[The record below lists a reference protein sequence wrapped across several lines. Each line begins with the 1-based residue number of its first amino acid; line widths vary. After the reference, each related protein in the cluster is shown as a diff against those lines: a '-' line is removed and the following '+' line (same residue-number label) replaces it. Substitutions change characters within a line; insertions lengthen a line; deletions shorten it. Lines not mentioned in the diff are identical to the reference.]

1 LDPVARQHI
10 RLARRLNKI
19 RRNIPLRALPR
30 LSSPPKWSAVFHAV
44 SPTGAGDGGGQR
56 GRCRV
61 SDPGLRDR
69 KIELQPIQQIHAFTI
84 EVTDADRRS
93 ANGT

>member
-1 LDPVARQHI
+1 VFPIQA
-10 RLARRLNKI
+10 
-19 RRNIPLRALPR
+19 LRY
-30 LSSPPKWSAVFHAV
+30 
-44 SPTGAGDGGGQR
+44 
-56 GRCRV
+56 
-61 SDPGLRDR
+61 R